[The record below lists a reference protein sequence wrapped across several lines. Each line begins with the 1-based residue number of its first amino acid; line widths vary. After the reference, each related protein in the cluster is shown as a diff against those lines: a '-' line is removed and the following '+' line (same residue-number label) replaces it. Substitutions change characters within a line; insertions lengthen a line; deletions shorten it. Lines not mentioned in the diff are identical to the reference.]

1 MERDPNKLARVC
13 CVVNVLDLL
22 AKSQVY
28 FLSPE
33 LFFHDMCSCAFI
45 CLVLLFVDG
54 FLYPAFS
61 FYLEGFSIFTR
72 AAWDEIS
79 SNNNVF
85 LLVTR

>member
-13 CVVNVLDLL
+13 CVVNAVDLL

-28 FLSPE
+28 FLSQE
-33 LFFHDMCSCAFI
+33 FFFHDMCSCAFI
-45 CLVLLFVDG
+45 SLVVLVDE

-61 FYLEGFSIFTR
+61 FCLEGFFLFTR
-72 AAWDEIS
+72 VPCDEIC